1 MISAFA
7 VLKRELSA
15 YFSSPIGYIYLAV
28 FYVFSGYFFFGVLY
42 SNTTSLSNVFNG
54 MFTIIMLLIPILT
67 MRLMSEDLKNKT
79 DQALLTAPI
88 SLLSLVLGK
97 FLSALIVYCL
107 GVAITLVYAIVI
119 ATFAPPDW
127 TVVFGNVLGMLLLGA
142 ALIAIG
148 MFISALT
155 ENQVIAAVGGFAVGF
170 SLILVNSLASL
181 ISTEWLKKFVSGL
194 SFMERYD
201 EFTNGILDI
210 SNIFFFISIC
220 AVFVFF
226 TVRVFEKRRWS

>member
-1 MISAFA
+1 MFA
-7 VLKRELSA
+7 ILKRELSA
-15 YFSSPIGYIYLAV
+15 YFASPIGYIYLAV

-67 MRLMSEDLKNKT
+67 MRLLSEDRKNKT

-88 SLLSLVLGK
+88 NLISLVMGK
-97 FLSALIVYCL
+97 FLSALIVYAL
-107 GVAITLVYAIVI
+107 GVAITLVYAIII
-119 ATFAPPDW
+119 ATFARPDW
-127 TVVFGNVLGMLLLGA
+127 MVICGNIVGMLLLGA

-155 ENQVIAAVGGFAVGF
+155 ENQVIAAVGGFAAGF
-170 SLILVNSLASL
+170 SLILVDSL
-181 ISTEWLKKFVSGL
+181 STLVTIDWLSSFISGL
-194 SFMERYD
+194 SFMVRYD
-201 EFTNGILDI
+201 EFTSGILDI
-210 SNIFFFISIC
+210 SNVLFFVSGC
-220 AVFVFF
+220 AVFIFF

>member
-1 MISAFA
+1 MA
-7 VLKRELSA
+7 
-15 YFSSPIGYIYLAV
+15 
-28 FYVFSGYFFFGVLY
+28 
-42 SNTTSLSNVFNG
+42 
-54 MFTIIMLLIPILT
+54 
-67 MRLMSEDLKNKT
+67 
-79 DQALLTAPI
+79 
-88 SLLSLVLGK
+88 
-97 FLSALIVYCL
+97 ALIVYCL
-107 GVAITLVYAIVI
+107 GVAITLVYGVVI
-119 ATFAPPDW
+119 AAFAPPDW

-170 SLILVNSLASL
+170 SLILVNSLSAL
-181 ISTEWLKKFVSGL
+181 ISIEWLKKFVSGL

-210 SNIFFFISIC
+210 SNIFFFVSVC

-226 TVRVFEKRRWS
+226 TVRVIEKRRWS

>member
-1 MISAFA
+1 MFA
-7 VLKRELSA
+7 ILKRELSA
-15 YFSSPIGYIYLAV
+15 YFRSPIGYIYLAV

-67 MRLMSEDLKNKT
+67 MRLLSEDRKNRT

-88 SLLSLVLGK
+88 NLISLVMGK
-97 FLSALIVYCL
+97 FLSALIVYTL
-107 GVAITLVYAIVI
+107 GVAITVVYAIII
-119 ATFAPPDW
+119 ATFARPDW
-127 TVVFGNVLGMLLLGA
+127 TVICGNIVGMLLLGA
-142 ALIAIG
+142 ALISIG

-170 SLILVNSLASL
+170 SLILVDSLSGL
-181 ISTEWLKKFVSGL
+181 ISIGWLKNFVSGL
-194 SFMERYD
+194 SFMVRYD

-210 SNIFFFISIC
+210 SNVLFFVSVC
-220 AVFVFF
+220 AVFIFF

>member
-1 MISAFA
+1 MFA

-88 SLLSLVLGK
+88 NLLSLVLGK
-97 FLSALIVYCL
+97 FLSALMVYCL

-119 ATFAPPDW
+119 AAFAPPDW

-181 ISTEWLKKFVSGL
+181 ITIDWLKKFVSGL

-210 SNIFFFISIC
+210 SNIFFFVSVC

-226 TVRVFEKRRWS
+226 TVRVIEKRRWS

>member
-1 MISAFA
+1 MFA

-170 SLILVNSLASL
+170 SLILVKSLASL

-226 TVRVFEKRRWS
+226 TVRVFEKRRWSL

>member
-1 MISAFA
+1 MFA
-7 VLKRELSA
+7 VLKREL
-15 YFSSPIGYIYLAV
+15 
-28 FYVFSGYFFFGVLY
+28 SGYFFFGVLY

-88 SLLSLVLGK
+88 SLVSLVLGK
-97 FLSALIVYCL
+97 FLAALIVYCL
-107 GVAITLVYAIVI
+107 GVAITLVYGVVI
-119 ATFAPPDW
+119 AAFAPPDW

-170 SLILVNSLASL
+170 SLILVNSLSAL
-181 ISTEWLKKFVSGL
+181 ISIEWLKKFVSGL

-210 SNIFFFISIC
+210 SNIFFFVSVC

-226 TVRVFEKRRWS
+226 TVRVIEKRRWS

>member
-1 MISAFA
+1 MFA

-181 ISTEWLKKFVSGL
+181 ISTEWLKKFVSGF

>member
-1 MISAFA
+1 MFA

-88 SLLSLVLGK
+88 SLVSLVLGK
-97 FLSALIVYCL
+97 FLAALIVYCL
-107 GVAITLVYAIVI
+107 GVAITLVYGVVI
-119 ATFAPPDW
+119 AAFAPPDW

-170 SLILVNSLASL
+170 SLILVNSLSAL
-181 ISTEWLKKFVSGL
+181 ISIEWLKKFVSGL

-210 SNIFFFISIC
+210 SNIFFFVSVC

-226 TVRVFEKRRWS
+226 TVRVIEKRRWA

>member
-1 MISAFA
+1 MFA

-119 ATFAPPDW
+119 ATFAQPDW

-170 SLILVNSLASL
+170 SLILVNSLSSL
-181 ISTEWLKKFVSGL
+181 ITVSWLQKFVSGL

-210 SNIFFFISIC
+210 SNVFFFISIC

>member
-1 MISAFA
+1 MFA

-97 FLSALIVYCL
+97 FLSALLVYCL
-107 GVAITLVYAIVI
+107 GVAITLVYAVVI
-119 ATFAPPDW
+119 AAFAPPDW

-181 ISTEWLKKFVSGL
+181 ITAPWLKKFVSGL

-226 TVRVFEKRRWS
+226 TVRIFEKRRWS

>member
-1 MISAFA
+1 MFDI
-7 VLKRELSA
+7 LKRELSA
-15 YFSSPIGYIYLAV
+15 YFASHIGYIYLAV

-67 MRLMSEDLKNKT
+67 MRLLSEDRKNKT

-88 SLLSLVLGK
+88 NLISLVMGK
-97 FLSALIVYCL
+97 FLSALIVYAL
-107 GVAITLVYAIVI
+107 GVAITLVYAIII
-119 ATFAPPDW
+119 ATFARPDW
-127 TVVFGNVLGMLLLGA
+127 MVICGNIVGMLLLGA

-155 ENQVIAAVGGFAVGF
+155 ENQVIAAVGGFAAGF
-170 SLILVNSLASL
+170 SLILVDSL
-181 ISTEWLKKFVSGL
+181 STLVTIDWLSSFISGL
-194 SFMERYD
+194 SFMVRYD
-201 EFTNGILDI
+201 EFTSGILDI
-210 SNIFFFISIC
+210 SNVLFFVSVC
-220 AVFVFF
+220 AVFIFF

>member
-1 MISAFA
+1 MFA
-7 VLKRELSA
+7 ILKRELST
-15 YFSSPIGYIYLAV
+15 YFASPIGYIYLAV

-67 MRLMSEDLKNKT
+67 MRLLSEDRKNKT

-88 SLLSLVLGK
+88 NLISLVMGK
-97 FLSALIVYCL
+97 FLSALIVYAL
-107 GVAITLVYAIVI
+107 GVAITLVYAIII
-119 ATFAPPDW
+119 ATFARPDW
-127 TVVFGNVLGMLLLGA
+127 MVICGNIVGMLLLGA

-155 ENQVIAAVGGFAVGF
+155 ENQVIAAVGGFAAGF
-170 SLILVNSLASL
+170 SLILVDSL
-181 ISTEWLKKFVSGL
+181 STLVTIDWLSSFISGL
-194 SFMERYD
+194 SFMVRYD
-201 EFTNGILDI
+201 EFTSGILDI
-210 SNIFFFISIC
+210 SNVLFFVSVC
-220 AVFVFF
+220 AVFIFF

>member
-1 MISAFA
+1 MFA

-88 SLLSLVLGK
+88 SLVSLVLGK
-97 FLSALIVYCL
+97 FLAALIVYCL
-107 GVAITLVYAIVI
+107 GVAITLVYGVVI
-119 ATFAPPDW
+119 AAFAPPDW

-170 SLILVNSLASL
+170 SLILVNSLSAL
-181 ISTEWLKKFVSGL
+181 ISIEWLKKFVSGL

-210 SNIFFFISIC
+210 SNIFFFVSVC

-226 TVRVFEKRRWS
+226 TVRVIEKRRWS

>member
-1 MISAFA
+1 MFA

-107 GVAITLVYAIVI
+107 GVAITLVYAVVI

-170 SLILVNSLASL
+170 SLILVNSLSSL

>member
-1 MISAFA
+1 MFA
-7 VLKRELSA
+7 ILKRELSA
-15 YFSSPIGYIYLAV
+15 YFASPIGYIYLAV

-67 MRLMSEDLKNKT
+67 MRLLSEDRKNKT

-88 SLLSLVLGK
+88 NLISLVMGK
-97 FLSALIVYCL
+97 FLSALIVYAL
-107 GVAITLVYAIVI
+107 GVAITLVYAIII
-119 ATFAPPDW
+119 ATFARPDW
-127 TVVFGNVLGMLLLGA
+127 MVICGNIVGMLLLGA

-155 ENQVIAAVGGFAVGF
+155 ENQVIAAVGGFAACF
-170 SLILVNSLASL
+170 SLILVDSL
-181 ISTEWLKKFVSGL
+181 STLVTIDWLSSFISGL
-194 SFMERYD
+194 SFMVRYD
-201 EFTNGILDI
+201 EFTSGILDI
-210 SNIFFFISIC
+210 SNVLFFVSVC
-220 AVFVFF
+220 AVFIFF

>member
-1 MISAFA
+1 MFA

-142 ALIAIG
+142 ALISIG

>member
-1 MISAFA
+1 MFA

-88 SLLSLVLGK
+88 SLVSLVLGK

-107 GVAITLVYAIVI
+107 GVAITLVYGVVI
-119 ATFAPPDW
+119 AAFAPPDW

-170 SLILVNSLASL
+170 SLILVNSLSSL
-181 ISTEWLKKFVSGL
+181 ISIDWMKKFVSGL

-210 SNIFFFISIC
+210 SNIFFFISVC

-226 TVRVFEKRRWS
+226 TVRVIEKRRWS

>member
-1 MISAFA
+1 MFA

-170 SLILVNSLASL
+170 SLILVNSLSSL

>member
-1 MISAFA
+1 MFA
-7 VLKRELSA
+7 ILKRELSA
-15 YFSSPIGYIYLAV
+15 YFASPIGYIYLAV

-67 MRLMSEDLKNKT
+67 MQLLSEDRKNKT

-88 SLLSLVLGK
+88 NLISLVMGK
-97 FLSALIVYCL
+97 FLSALIVYAL
-107 GVAITLVYAIVI
+107 GVAITLVYAIII
-119 ATFAPPDW
+119 ATFARPDW
-127 TVVFGNVLGMLLLGA
+127 MVICGNIVGMLLLGA

-155 ENQVIAAVGGFAVGF
+155 ENQVIAAVGGFAAGF
-170 SLILVNSLASL
+170 SLILVDSL
-181 ISTEWLKKFVSGL
+181 STLVTIDWLSSFISGL
-194 SFMERYD
+194 SFMVRYD
-201 EFTNGILDI
+201 EFTSGILDI
-210 SNIFFFISIC
+210 SNVLFFVSVC
-220 AVFVFF
+220 AVFIFF

>member
-1 MISAFA
+1 MFA
-7 VLKRELSA
+7 ILKRELSA
-15 YFSSPIGYIYLAV
+15 YFASPIGYIYLAV

-67 MRLMSEDLKNKT
+67 MRLLSEDRKNKT

-88 SLLSLVLGK
+88 NLISLVMGK
-97 FLSALIVYCL
+97 FLSALIVYAL
-107 GVAITLVYAIVI
+107 GVAITLVYAIII
-119 ATFAPPDW
+119 ATFARPDW
-127 TVVFGNVLGMLLLGA
+127 MVSCGNIVGMLLLGA

-155 ENQVIAAVGGFAVGF
+155 ENQVIAAVGGFAAGF
-170 SLILVNSLASL
+170 SLILVDSL
-181 ISTEWLKKFVSGL
+181 STLVTIDWLSSFISGL
-194 SFMERYD
+194 SFMVRYD
-201 EFTNGILDI
+201 EFTSGILDI
-210 SNIFFFISIC
+210 SNVLFFVSVC
-220 AVFVFF
+220 AVFIFF

>member
-1 MISAFA
+1 M
-7 VLKRELSA
+7 
-15 YFSSPIGYIYLAV
+15 
-28 FYVFSGYFFFGVLY
+28 FSGYFFFGVLY

>member
-1 MISAFA
+1 MFA

-42 SNTTSLSNVFNG
+42 SNTTNLSNVFNG

>member
-1 MISAFA
+1 MFAFW
-7 VLKRELSA
+7 KRELSA

-88 SLLSLVLGK
+88 SLVSLVLGK

-107 GVAITLVYAIVI
+107 GVAITLVYGVVI
-119 ATFAPPDW
+119 AAFAPPDW
-127 TVVFGNVLGMLLLGA
+127 TVVFGNVLGMLLLGS

-170 SLILVNSLASL
+170 SLILVNSLSSL
-181 ISTEWLKKFVSGL
+181 ISIDWMKKFVSGL

-210 SNIFFFISIC
+210 SNIFFFISVC

-226 TVRVFEKRRWS
+226 TVRVIEKRRWA

>member
-1 MISAFA
+1 MFA

-79 DQALLTAPI
+79 DQALLTARI
-88 SLLSLVLGK
+88 SWVSVVLGK
-97 FLSALIVYCL
+97 FLAALIVYCL
-107 GVAITLVYAIVI
+107 GVAITLVYGVVI
-119 ATFAPPDW
+119 AAFAPPDW

-170 SLILVNSLASL
+170 SLILVNSLSAL
-181 ISTEWLKKFVSGL
+181 ISIEWLKKFVSGL

-210 SNIFFFISIC
+210 SNIFFFVSVC

-226 TVRVFEKRRWS
+226 TVRVIEKRRWS

>member
-1 MISAFA
+1 MFA
-7 VLKRELSA
+7 ILKRELSA
-15 YFSSPIGYIYLAV
+15 YFASPIGYIYLAV

-67 MRLMSEDLKNKT
+67 MRLLSEDRKNKT

-88 SLLSLVLGK
+88 NLISLVMGK
-97 FLSALIVYCL
+97 FLSALIVYAL
-107 GVAITLVYAIVI
+107 GVAITLVYAIII
-119 ATFAPPDW
+119 ATFARPDW
-127 TVVFGNVLGMLLLGA
+127 MVICGNIVGMLLLGA

-155 ENQVIAAVGGFAVGF
+155 ENQVIAAVGGFAAGF
-170 SLILVNSLASL
+170 SLILVDSL
-181 ISTEWLKKFVSGL
+181 STLVTIDWLSSFISGL
-194 SFMERYD
+194 SFMVRYD
-201 EFTNGILDI
+201 EFTSGILDI
-210 SNIFFFISIC
+210 SNVLFFVSVCAMFIFL
-220 AVFVFF
+220 

>member
-1 MISAFA
+1 MFA

-88 SLLSLVLGK
+88 SLVSLVLGK
-97 FLSALIVYCL
+97 FLAALIVYCL
-107 GVAITLVYAIVI
+107 GVAITLVYGVVI
-119 ATFAPPDW
+119 AAFAPPDW

-142 ALIAIG
+142 ALIAVG

-170 SLILVNSLASL
+170 SLILVNSLSAL
-181 ISTEWLKKFVSGL
+181 ISIEWLKKFVSGL

-210 SNIFFFISIC
+210 SNIFFFVSVC

-226 TVRVFEKRRWS
+226 TVRVIEKRRWS

>member
-1 MISAFA
+1 MFA

-88 SLLSLVLGK
+88 NLLSLVMGK
-97 FLSALIVYCL
+97 FLSALLVYCL
-107 GVAITLVYAIVI
+107 GVAITLVYAVVI
-119 ATFAPPDW
+119 AAFAPPDW

-181 ISTEWLKKFVSGL
+181 ITVEWMQKFVSGL

-210 SNIFFFISIC
+210 SNVFFFVSVC

-226 TVRVFEKRRWS
+226 TVRVIEKRRWS

>member
-1 MISAFA
+1 MFA
-7 VLKRELSA
+7 ILKRELSA
-15 YFSSPIGYIYLAV
+15 YFASPIGYIYLAV

-67 MRLMSEDLKNKT
+67 MRLLSEDRKNKT

-88 SLLSLVLGK
+88 NLISLVMGK
-97 FLSALIVYCL
+97 FLSALIVYAL
-107 GVAITLVYAIVI
+107 GSGHHAGICHHHRYLC
-119 ATFAPPDW
+119 PSRLDGHLRQHC
-127 TVVFGNVLGMLLLGA
+127 GNAAAGA

-155 ENQVIAAVGGFAVGF
+155 ENQVIAAVGGFAAGF
-170 SLILVNSLASL
+170 SLILVDSL
-181 ISTEWLKKFVSGL
+181 STLVTIDWLSSFISGL
-194 SFMERYD
+194 SFMVRYD
-201 EFTNGILDI
+201 EFTSGILDI
-210 SNIFFFISIC
+210 SNVLFFVSVC
-220 AVFVFF
+220 AVFIFF

>member
-1 MISAFA
+1 MFA

-119 ATFAPPDW
+119 ATFAQPDW

-170 SLILVNSLASL
+170 SLILVNSLSSL
-181 ISTEWLKKFVSGL
+181 ITVSWMQKFVSGL

-210 SNIFFFISIC
+210 SNVFFFISIC

>member
-1 MISAFA
+1 MFA

-127 TVVFGNVLGMLLLGA
+127 TVVFGNVLGMLLLGS

>member
-1 MISAFA
+1 M
-7 VLKRELSA
+7 
-15 YFSSPIGYIYLAV
+15 
-28 FYVFSGYFFFGVLY
+28 
-42 SNTTSLSNVFNG
+42 
-54 MFTIIMLLIPILT
+54 
-67 MRLMSEDLKNKT
+67 
-79 DQALLTAPI
+79 LTAPI